1 MRSSVTRFK
10 EDLSHLDNWASRWQ
24 TQFILQNWE
33 IISPGEAN
41 PVIMILHLCGFILHK
56 ALSPGV
62 SHNASVMS
70 ISRDGTSP
78 VGGNV

>member
-10 EDLSHLDNWASRWQ
+10 EDFSHLGNWASRWQ
-24 TQFILQNWE
+24 TQFVLKNWE

-41 PVIMILHLCGFILHK
+41 PVIMILHLYGIILHK

-70 ISRDGTSP
+70 MQGTLRH
-78 VGGNV
+78 